1 MKRWLQVLLLFELV
15 LIGLILVL
23 PQVDLPDT
31 AFRDGNT
38 PLSLRFGVHV
48 APAVNYTFS
57 ALEGTLL
64 QPGPLSRTETHGSRP
79 RFVPAT
85 PLLLVGSLRC

>member
-1 MKRWLQVLLLFELV
+1 MKRWLHVLLLFELF

-38 PLSLRFGVHV
+38 PLSLRFAVHA
-48 APAVNYTFS
+48 APTINYNFAASDGTFLRPGRLPGAVT
-57 ALEGTLL
+57 
-64 QPGPLSRTETHGSRP
+64 QVPVP

-85 PLLLVGSLRC
+85 PLLVAGTLRC